1 MIELISISELIV
13 RILREIRNLNDRE
26 RKVIVLRFG
35 LDEGKGKTLEEV
47 GKLFGVTRERIRQ
60 VESRTLKKIE
70 KAIRERIAQIEKAI
84 KE

>member
-70 KAIRERIAQIEKAI
+70 KAIRERIAQIEEAI